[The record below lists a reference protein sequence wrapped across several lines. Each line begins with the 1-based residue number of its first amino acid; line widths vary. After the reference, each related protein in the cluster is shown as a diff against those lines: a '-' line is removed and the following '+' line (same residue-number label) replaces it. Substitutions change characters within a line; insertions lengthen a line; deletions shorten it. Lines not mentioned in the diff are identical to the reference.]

1 MRPKFHRALVGWRD
15 PQGTDP
21 AEIIDSQIYSVVCV
35 GQTNVLREIADEI
48 DDGLHPVLSPTA
60 EIACVTFLTA
70 ADAREIAEMTAS

>member
-1 MRPKFHRALVGWRD
+1 MYRALVGWRD

-21 AEIIDSQIYSVVCV
+21 AEIIDSRIYSVVCL

-48 DDGLHPVLSPTA
+48 DEGLHPSLSPTA
-60 EIACVTFLTA
+60 EIACVTFLTF